1 MLGTYIH
8 IPETDS
14 YWKLQKRHQENKSIK
29 QSFNQ
34 AMTPSVSTLTLLN
47 PKETEMKVFN
57 I

>member
-47 PKETEMKVFN
+47 PKEREMKS